1 MSDGPKAA
9 VFLDRWHVSGHL
21 MVRPTVV
28 LDSVSVWD
36 PGHDTVILRL
46 ALRSLQPPVEH
57 DLHLPRDIAAELGRR
72 LMGGGD
78 A

>member
-9 VFLDRWHVSGHL
+9 DLFGRWRASGQF
-21 MVRPTVV
+21 MVRPTIVI
-28 LDSVSVWD
+28 DSVSVWD

-46 ALRSLQPPVEH
+46 ALHSLQPPVEH